1 MSPGENSH
9 SKRALHAYHEAGHAV
24 VWHLVNGLV
33 EEVSIDSGQAGY
45 KGYCRFGFLL
55 HQEDNPVESD
65 GVWPRSGRIHPKTVT
80 AYYAG
85 MLAMAFYCASYGGED
100 DYLEGSEQDDLEKI
114 DALLLRL
121 CPDEQQRSTMKQAR
135 WMEAQQILSD
145 YWPAVQALAMQLL
158 KRRTLDGRD
167 VHRIIWQ
174 TIGYPDADWRFGALN
189 IQREHIK

>member
-1 MSPGENSH
+1 
-9 SKRALHAYHEAGHAV
+9 
-24 VWHLVNGLV
+24 
-33 EEVSIDSGQAGY
+33 
-45 KGYCRFGFLL
+45 
-55 HQEDNPVESD
+55 
-65 GVWPRSGRIHPKTVT
+65 
-80 AYYAG
+80 
-85 MLAMAFYCASYGGED
+85 
-100 DYLEGSEQDDLEKI
+100 
-114 DALLLRL
+114 
-121 CPDEQQRSTMKQAR
+121 MKQAR